1 MEKRFFWLKL
11 RETFFNE
18 TYIKAMRTFRG
29 GDSLVLTYLEMALYS
44 LNSNGVIER
53 GELTQ
58 SLADEISIAINE
70 PVPRVKKTIE
80 MLTKARVAELD
91 GDRLCLTEMTKL
103 MGAEQTSTARV
114 KKFREKST
122 QAKQSETQA
131 ETVSCN
137 ADETV
142 DETFQT
148 VSNVTTEIDKE
159 SEKEKESET
168 DSEAPSPPAGEAC
181 GCDEIIDRFNSICV
195 SLNRVSGITERRRK
209 AIQSALN
216 EIGGEKL
223 TEIFRRAEASD
234 FLKSGGTNGWKAGFD
249 WLLKPENY
257 TKVLE
262 GNYDNRNSA
271 QAVQTDYTNGGLH
284 PNILEMSGD
293 VDPDDYPF

>member
-18 TYIKAMRTFRG
+18 TYIKAMRTFKN

-44 LNSNGVIER
+44 LKSNGVIER

-91 GDRLCLTEMTKL
+91 GDRLYLTEMMKL
-103 MGAEQTSTARV
+103 MGSESTSAERMRKLRSRKSDELPPSQCDSAVTSPVT
-114 KKFREKST
+114 KS
-122 QAKQSETQA
+122 
-131 ETVSCN
+131 
-137 ADETV
+137 
-142 DETFQT
+142 
-148 VSNVTTEIDKE
+148 VTTEIE
-159 SEKEKESET
+159 LEKESET
-168 DSEAPSPPAGEAC
+168 DSDAPSPPVGETR
-181 GCDEIIDRFNSICV
+181 GCDEVVSQFNSICV
-195 SLNRVSGITERRRK
+195 SLNKVSGMTEPRRK
-209 AIQSALN
+209 AVQSALQAV
-216 EIGGEKL
+216 GQEKI
-223 TEIFRRAEASD
+223 TELFRKAEASD
-234 FLKSGGTNGWKAGFD
+234 FLTKRNSTGWKAGFD
-249 WLLKPENY
+249 WLMKPENY

-271 QAVQTDYTNGGLH
+271 QTVQTDYTNGGLH

-293 VDPDDYPF
+293 VDPEDYPF

>member
-18 TYIKAMRTFRG
+18 TYIKAMRTFKN

-44 LNSNGVIER
+44 LKSNGVIER

-91 GDRLCLTEMTKL
+91 GDRLYLTEMMKL
-103 MGAEQTSTARV
+103 MGSESTSAERMRRLRSRKSDELSPSQCDSAVTSPVT
-114 KKFREKST
+114 KS
-122 QAKQSETQA
+122 
-131 ETVSCN
+131 
-137 ADETV
+137 
-142 DETFQT
+142 
-148 VSNVTTEIDKE
+148 VTTEIE
-159 SEKEKESET
+159 LEKELET
-168 DSEAPSPPAGEAC
+168 DSDAPSPPVGETR
-181 GCDEIIDRFNSICV
+181 GCDEVVSQFNSICV
-195 SLNRVSGITERRRK
+195 SLNKVSGMTEPRRK
-209 AIQSALN
+209 AVQSALQAV
-216 EIGGEKL
+216 GQEKL
-223 TEIFRRAEASD
+223 TELFRKAEASD
-234 FLKSGGTNGWKAGFD
+234 FLTKRNSTGWKAGFD
-249 WLLKPENY
+249 WLMKPENY

-271 QAVQTDYTNGGLH
+271 QTAPAQTDYTNGGLH

-293 VDPDDYPF
+293 VDPEDYPF

>member
-18 TYIKAMRTFRG
+18 TYIKAMRTFKN

-44 LNSNGVIER
+44 LKSNGVIER

-91 GDRLCLTEMTKL
+91 GDRLYLTEMMKL
-103 MGAEQTSTARV
+103 MGSESTSAERMRKLRS
-114 KKFREKST
+114 KKS
-122 QAKQSETQA
+122 
-131 ETVSCN
+131 
-137 ADETV
+137 DETGV
-142 DETFQT
+142 TPASQCDSAVTSPVT
-148 VSNVTTEIDKE
+148 KSVTTEIE
-159 SEKEKESET
+159 LEKESEI
-168 DSEAPSPPAGEAC
+168 DSDAPLPPAGVTR
-181 GCDEIIDRFNSICV
+181 GCDEVVSQFNSICV
-195 SLNRVSGITERRRK
+195 SLNKVSGMTEPRRK
-209 AIQSALN
+209 AVQSALQAV
-216 EIGGEKL
+216 GQEKL
-223 TEIFRRAEASD
+223 TELFRKAEASD
-234 FLKSGGTNGWKAGFD
+234 FLTKRNSTGWKAGFD
-249 WLLKPENY
+249 WLMKPENY

-271 QAVQTDYTNGGLH
+271 QTVQTDYTNGGLH

-293 VDPDDYPF
+293 VDPEDYPF

>member
-18 TYIKAMRTFRG
+18 TYIKAMRTFKN

-44 LNSNGVIER
+44 LKSNGVIER
-53 GELTQ
+53 GELTP

-91 GDRLCLTEMTKL
+91 GDRLYLTEMMKL
-103 MGAEQTSTARV
+103 MGSESTSAERMRRLRSRKSDELPPSQCDSAVTSPVT
-114 KKFREKST
+114 KS
-122 QAKQSETQA
+122 
-131 ETVSCN
+131 
-137 ADETV
+137 
-142 DETFQT
+142 
-148 VSNVTTEIDKE
+148 VTTEIE

-168 DSEAPSPPAGEAC
+168 DSDAPSPPVGETR
-181 GCDEIIDRFNSICV
+181 GCDEVVSQFNSICV
-195 SLNRVSGITERRRK
+195 LLNKVSGMTEPRRK
-209 AIQSALN
+209 AVQSALQAL
-216 EIGGEKL
+216 GQEKIAEL
-223 TEIFRRAEASD
+223 FRKAEASD
-234 FLKSGGTNGWKAGFD
+234 FLTKRNSTGWKAGFD
-249 WLLKPENY
+249 WLMKPENY

-293 VDPDDYPF
+293 VDPEDYPF

>member
-18 TYIKAMRTFRG
+18 TYIKAMRTFKN
-29 GDSLVLTYLEMALYS
+29 GDSMVLTYLEMALYS

-131 ETVSCN
+131 ETVSRN
-137 ADETV
+137 ADETA

-148 VSNVTTEIDKE
+148 VSNVTTEIEQEIDKDID
-159 SEKEKESET
+159 T
-168 DSEAPSPPAGEAC
+168 EAPSPPAGEAC

-234 FLKSGGTNGWKAGFD
+234 FLKNGGTNGWKAGFD

-262 GNYDNRNSA
+262 GNYDNRDPA
-271 QAVQTDYTNGGLH
+271 QTDYTNGGLH

-293 VDPDDYPF
+293 VDPSDYPF

>member
-18 TYIKAMRTFRG
+18 TYIKAMRTFKN

-44 LNSNGVIER
+44 LKSNGVIER

-91 GDRLCLTEMTKL
+91 GDRLYLTEMMKL
-103 MGAEQTSTARV
+103 MGSESTSAERMRKLRSRKSDELPPSQCDSAVTSPVT
-114 KKFREKST
+114 KS
-122 QAKQSETQA
+122 
-131 ETVSCN
+131 
-137 ADETV
+137 
-142 DETFQT
+142 
-148 VSNVTTEIDKE
+148 VTTEIE
-159 SEKEKESET
+159 LEKELET
-168 DSEAPSPPAGEAC
+168 DSDAPSPPVGETR
-181 GCDEIIDRFNSICV
+181 GCDEVVSQFNSICV
-195 SLNRVSGITERRRK
+195 SLNKVSGMTEPRRK
-209 AIQSALN
+209 AVQSALQAV
-216 EIGGEKL
+216 GQEKL
-223 TEIFRRAEASD
+223 TELFRKAEASD
-234 FLKSGGTNGWKAGFD
+234 FLTKRNSTGWKAGFD
-249 WLLKPENY
+249 WLMKPENY

-262 GNYDNRNSA
+262 GNYDNRNGA